1 MKRIKYY
8 ALSAALLFCGSGLTT
23 SCLVEDNPVEPSPE
37 EKEAMANRDELV
49 RHIENDAKTMADL
62 FNIESINIASQA
74 YDQLLAQMQGT
85 KGFMTD
91 MRSFLSAGSLRKALA
106 GISPV
111 ASGSELAKMGY
122 LVYISVDNSGY
133 GIQVVF
139 DGKGNCRLS
148 TAKNLEFIFPA
159 DIKGIGYTLFKL
171 IIKDGGE
178 YYQSVTDANIP
189 NVKRV
194 ARVNRFPKSLTMT
207 LTGFINN
214 KEQTLSE
221 TVIGLE
227 LPLNEKSAYVSLDA
241 NTFNLTGKQHNYPV
255 TGSESTLDFRL
266 NNNKGIMA
274 LGYGYSCEGTNIVDC
289 VALMRLKQQNGFIG
303 QISAEALNV
312 ADLKTVAIRIL
323 DDLTLSG
330 TINDGDS
337 FSQNFASVIKNRQ
350 QASSQDVLAE
360 VAESLNQS
368 CQLQL
373 SCMQMTKP
381 EVMKFCVT
389 EKDKQ
394 YMIEPALKDLK
405 SDKFIPV
412 SQIVDAQTMENF
424 NKSFNL
430 SFTPGGN
437 ATGSALNIY
446 SSLIQMMP
454 LNALN

>member
-8 ALSAALLFCGSGLTT
+8 ALAAVLLLCGMGLTT
-23 SCLVEDNPVEPSPE
+23 SCIVEDNPVEPSVE
-37 EKEAMANRDELV
+37 EQEAMENRDELIS
-49 RHIENDAKTMADL
+49 HMENDAKTMADI
-62 FNIESINIASQA
+62 FNIESLNVASQA
-74 YDQLLAQMQGT
+74 YEQLLAQMEGT
-85 KGFMTD
+85 KGFMANMSSILAT
-91 MRSFLSAGSLRKALA
+91 GSMRKALA
-106 GISPV
+106 SISNV

-122 LVYISVDNSGY
+122 LAYITVDNSGY

-148 TAKNLEFIFPA
+148 TAKNMEFIFPA

-178 YYQSVTDANIP
+178 YYQTVSDANIP

-194 ARVNRFPKSLTMT
+194 ACINRFPKSLTMT

-214 KEQTLSE
+214 KEQKLSE

-227 LPLNEKSAYVSLDA
+227 LPQNEESAYVSLDA

-255 TGSESTLDFRL
+255 AGKESTLDFRL
-266 NNNKGIMA
+266 NNNKGNMA
-274 LGYGYSCEGTNIVDC
+274 LGYGYSCNGTNIVDC
-289 VALMRLKQQNGFIG
+289 VALMRLKQQNGFIS
-303 QISAEALNV
+303 QISTEALNV
-312 ADLKTVAIRIL
+312 ADIKTVAIRIL
-323 DDLTLSG
+323 NDLTLSG
-330 TINDGDS
+330 TISDGDT
-337 FSQNFASVIKNRQ
+337 FSQNFASAIKNRQ
-350 QASSQDVLAE
+350 QTSSPNVLAE
-360 VAESLNQS
+360 MVESLNQS

-405 SDKFIPV
+405 SDKFIPF
-412 SQIVDAQTMENF
+412 SQIVDAQAMENF

-430 SFTPGGN
+430 SFTPGAY
-437 ATGSALNIY
+437 ATGATLQIY
-446 SSLIQMMP
+446 SAFMQMIP
-454 LNALN
+454 LTY

>member
-8 ALSAALLFCGSGLTT
+8 ALSAVLLLCGSGLTT
-23 SCLVEDNPVEPSPE
+23 SCFYEDNPVEPSPE

-49 RHIENDAKTMADL
+49 RHIENDAKTMADI
-62 FNIESINIASQA
+62 FRIESLNIASQA
-74 YDQLLAQMQGT
+74 YEQLLAQMQGT

-122 LVYISVDNSGY
+122 LLYITVDNSGY
-133 GIQVVF
+133 SLRVVF
-139 DGKGNCRLS
+139 DGKGGCRLS
-148 TAKNLEFIFPA
+148 SANNMEFIFPA
-159 DIKGIGYTLFKL
+159 DIKGVGSTLFKL

-194 ARVNRFPKSLTMT
+194 ACVNRFPRSLTMT
-207 LTGFINN
+207 LTGFLNN

-221 TVIGLE
+221 TVIDLE
-227 LPLNEKSAYVSLDA
+227 LPQDGKSAFVSLNA
-241 NTFNLTGKQHNYPV
+241 NTFNLTGKQHNCPV
-255 TGSESTLDFRL
+255 AGKESTLDFRL
-266 NNNKGIMA
+266 NNNKGNMA
-274 LGYGYSCEGTNIVDC
+274 LGYGYSCDGTNIVDC
-289 VALMRLKQQNGFIG
+289 VALMQLKQQNGFIG
-303 QISAEALNV
+303 QISADVLNV
-312 ADLKTVAIRIL
+312 ADIKTVAIRIL

-330 TINDGDS
+330 TISDGDI
-337 FSQNFASVIKNRQ
+337 FSRYFASAIKNRQ
-350 QASSQDVLAE
+350 QSSSQDVLAE
-360 VAESLNQS
+360 MVESLNHS

-405 SDKFIPV
+405 SDEFIPI
-412 SQIVDAQTMENF
+412 SQIIDAQTMENF
-424 NKSFNL
+424 NKSFNM

-437 ATGSALNIY
+437 ATGSALSVY
-446 SSLIQMMP
+446 SALIQMMP
-454 LNALN
+454 LND

>member
-8 ALSAALLFCGSGLTT
+8 ALSAVLLLCGSGLTT
-23 SCLVEDNPVEPSPE
+23 SCLNEDNPVSPE

-49 RHIENDAKTMADL
+49 RHIENDAKTMADI
-62 FNIESINIASQA
+62 FSIESLNIASQA

-85 KGFMTD
+85 KSFMAN
-91 MRSFLSAGSLRKALA
+91 MRSFLSTGSLRKALT

-122 LVYISVDNSGY
+122 LVYITVDNSGY
-133 GIQVVF
+133 GLRVVF
-139 DGKGNCRLS
+139 DGKGGCRLS
-148 TAKNLEFIFPA
+148 SASNMEFIFPA
-159 DIKGIGYTLFKL
+159 DIKGVGSTLFKL

-194 ARVNRFPKSLTMT
+194 ACVNRFPRSLTMT

-221 TVIGLE
+221 TVIDLE
-227 LPLNEKSAYVSLDA
+227 LPQDGKSAFVSLNA

-255 TGSESTLDFRL
+255 SGKESTLDFRL
-266 NNNKGIMA
+266 NNNKGNMA
-274 LGYGYSCEGTNIVDC
+274 LGYGYSCDGTNIVDC
-289 VALMRLKQQNGFIG
+289 VALMQLKQQTGFIG
-303 QISAEALNV
+303 QISADALNV
-312 ADLKTVAIRIL
+312 ADIKTVAIRIL

-330 TINDGDS
+330 TISDGDI
-337 FSQNFASVIKNRQ
+337 FSRYFASAIKNRQ
-350 QASSQDVLAE
+350 QSSSQDVLAE
-360 VAESLNQS
+360 MVESLNHS

-405 SDKFIPV
+405 SDEFIPI
-412 SQIVDAQTMENF
+412 SQIIDAQTMENF
-424 NKSFNL
+424 NKSFNM

-437 ATGSALNIY
+437 ATGSALSVY
-446 SSLIQMMP
+446 SALIQMMP
-454 LNALN
+454 LND

>member
-8 ALSAALLFCGSGLTT
+8 ALSAVLLLCGSGVTT
-23 SCLVEDNPVEPSPE
+23 SCFYEDNPVEPSPE

-49 RHIENDAKTMADL
+49 RHIENDAKTMADI
-62 FNIESINIASQA
+62 FRIESLNIASQA
-74 YDQLLAQMQGT
+74 YEQLLAQMQGT

-122 LVYISVDNSGY
+122 LLYITVDNSGY
-133 GIQVVF
+133 SLRVVF
-139 DGKGNCRLS
+139 DGNGGCRLS
-148 TAKNLEFIFPA
+148 SANNMEFIFPA
-159 DIKGIGYTLFKL
+159 DIKGVGSTLFKL

-194 ARVNRFPKSLTMT
+194 ACVNRFPRSLTMT
-207 LTGFINN
+207 LTGFLNN

-227 LPLNEKSAYVSLDA
+227 LPLNENSAFVSLDA
-241 NTFNLTGKQHNYPV
+241 KSFNITGQQHSYSAS
-255 TGSESTLDFRL
+255 GKESTLDFRL
-266 NNNKGIMA
+266 NNNKGNMA
-274 LGYGYSCEGTNIVDC
+274 LGYGYSCDGTNIVDC
-289 VALMRLKQQNGFIG
+289 VALMQLKQQNGFIG
-303 QISAEALNV
+303 QISADVLNV
-312 ADLKTVAIRIL
+312 ADIKTVAIRIL

-330 TINDGDS
+330 TISDGDI
-337 FSQNFASVIKNRQ
+337 FSRYFASAIKNRQ
-350 QASSQDVLAE
+350 QSSSQDVLAE
-360 VAESLNQS
+360 MVESLNHS

-405 SDKFIPV
+405 SDEFIPI
-412 SQIVDAQTMENF
+412 SQIIDAQTMENF
-424 NKSFNL
+424 NKSFNM

-437 ATGSALNIY
+437 ATGSALSVY
-446 SSLIQMMP
+446 SALIQMMP
-454 LNALN
+454 LND